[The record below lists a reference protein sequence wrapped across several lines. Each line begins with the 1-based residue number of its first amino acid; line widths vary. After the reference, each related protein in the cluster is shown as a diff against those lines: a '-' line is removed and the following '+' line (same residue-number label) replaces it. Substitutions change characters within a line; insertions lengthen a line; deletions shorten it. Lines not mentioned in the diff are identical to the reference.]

1 VPKPKPEPKPK
12 PGIDVTVVVGY
23 VPDPTGYFAVT
34 EAIREARWR
43 ETDVVVV
50 NVVDSI
56 GYTRPTAAD
65 ERDLDALAAR
75 LEAEGVPQQVRHMDI
90 GSGHASDAI
99 LRVADEVGADLL
111 VVGIHRRSPVGKV
124 LLGSNAQ
131 RILLNATCPVLAVRA
146 EDAA

>member
-1 VPKPKPEPKPK
+1 
-12 PGIDVTVVVGY
+12 VTVVVGY
-23 VPDPTGYFAVT
+23 VPDATGYLAVT
-34 EAIREARWR
+34 EAAREALWR

-50 NVVDSI
+50 NVVDSA

-75 LEAEGVPQQVRHMDI
+75 LAAQGVPHRIRLLDV
-90 GSGHASDAI
+90 GAETAADAV
-99 LRVADEVGADLL
+99 LGVAREVGAELL
-111 VVGIHRRSPVGKV
+111 VVGMHRRSPVGKA

-146 EDAA
+146 DDHD

>member
-1 VPKPKPEPKPK
+1 
-12 PGIDVTVVVGY
+12 VTVVVGY
-23 VPDPTGYFAVT
+23 VPDATGYLAVT
-34 EAIREARWR
+34 EAAREALWR

-50 NVVDSI
+50 NVVDSA

-75 LEAEGVPQQVRHMDI
+75 LAAQGVPHRIRQLD
-90 GSGHASDAI
+90 
-99 LRVADEVGADLL
+99 VGAETAADAVLGVAREVSAELL
-111 VVGIHRRSPVGKV
+111 VVGSHRRSPVGKA

-146 EDAA
+146 DDPD

>member
-1 VPKPKPEPKPK
+1 
-12 PGIDVTVVVGY
+12 VTVVVSY
-23 VPDPTGYFAVT
+23 VPDATGYLAVT
-34 EAIREARWR
+34 EAAREAVWR

-50 NVVDSI
+50 NVVDSA

-75 LEAEGVPQQVRHMDI
+75 LAAQGVPHRIRLLDV
-90 GSGHASDAI
+90 GAETAADAV
-99 LRVADEVGADLL
+99 LGVAREVGAELL
-111 VVGIHRRSPVGKV
+111 VVGMHRRSPVGKA

-146 EDAA
+146 DEPD

>member
-1 VPKPKPEPKPK
+1 M
-12 PGIDVTVVVGY
+12 TVVVGY
-23 VPDPTGYFAVT
+23 VPDATGYLAVT

-50 NVVDSI
+50 NAVDSV

-75 LEAEGVPQQVRHMDI
+75 LDAEGVPHRVRHLD
-90 GSGHASDAI
+90 
-99 LRVADEVGADLL
+99 VGAETAADAVLGVAREVSAELL
-111 VVGIHRRSPVGKV
+111 VVGMHRRSPVGKA

-131 RILLNATCPVLAVRA
+131 RILLSAPCPVLAVRA
-146 EDAA
+146 DET

>member
-1 VPKPKPEPKPK
+1 
-12 PGIDVTVVVGY
+12 VTVVVGY
-23 VPDPTGYFAVT
+23 VPDATGYLAVT

-50 NVVDSI
+50 NAVDSV

-75 LEAEGVPQQVRHMDI
+75 LDAEGVRHSIRHLDI
-90 GSGHASDAI
+90 GSGAASDAV
-99 LRVADEVGADLL
+99 LGVAEEVGAELL
-111 VVGIHRRSPVGKV
+111 VVGLHRRSPVGKA

-131 RILLNATCPVLAVRA
+131 QILLNAECPVLAVRA
-146 EDAA
+146 DDPTDAGRH

>member
-1 VPKPKPEPKPK
+1 
-12 PGIDVTVVVGY
+12 VTVVVGY
-23 VPDPTGYFAVT
+23 VPDASGYLAVT
-34 EAIREARWR
+34 EAVRETRWR

-50 NVVDSI
+50 NVVDSV

-65 ERDLDALAAR
+65 ELDLDALTAR
-75 LEAEGVPQQVRHMDI
+75 LDSEGVPHRIRHLDI
-90 GSGHASDAI
+90 GSGTASDAI
-99 LRVADEVGADLL
+99 LRVAEEVDAELL

-146 EDAA
+146 GSTA

>member
-1 VPKPKPEPKPK
+1 
-12 PGIDVTVVVGY
+12 VTVVVSY
-23 VPDPTGYFAVT
+23 VPDATGYLAVT
-34 EAIREARWR
+34 EAAREAAWR

-50 NVVDSI
+50 NVVDSA

-75 LEAEGVPQQVRHMDI
+75 LAAQDVPHRMRLLDVGAETAADAVLGVAR
-90 GSGHASDAI
+90 
-99 LRVADEVGADLL
+99 EVGAELL
-111 VVGIHRRSPVGKV
+111 VVGMHRRSPVGKA

-146 EDAA
+146 DDPD

>member
-1 VPKPKPEPKPK
+1 
-12 PGIDVTVVVGY
+12 VTVVVGY
-23 VPDPTGYFAVT
+23 VPDASGYLAVT
-34 EAIREARWR
+34 EAVRETRWR

-50 NVVDSI
+50 NVVDSV

-65 ERDLDALAAR
+65 ELDLDALTAR
-75 LEAEGVPQQVRHMDI
+75 LDSEGVPHRIRHLDV
-90 GSGHASDAI
+90 GSGTASDAI
-99 LRVADEVGADLL
+99 LRVAEEVDAELL

-146 EDAA
+146 ESTA

>member
-1 VPKPKPEPKPK
+1 
-12 PGIDVTVVVGY
+12 VTVVVGY
-23 VPDPTGYFAVT
+23 VPDASGYLAVT
-34 EAIREARWR
+34 EAVRETRWR

-50 NVVDSI
+50 NVVDSV

-65 ERDLDALAAR
+65 ELDLDALTAR
-75 LEAEGVPQQVRHMDI
+75 LDSEGVPHRIRHLDI
-90 GSGHASDAI
+90 GSGTASDAI
-99 LRVADEVGADLL
+99 LRVAEEVDAELL

-146 EDAA
+146 ESTA

>member
-1 VPKPKPEPKPK
+1 
-12 PGIDVTVVVGY
+12 VTVVVSY
-23 VPDPTGYFAVT
+23 VPDATGYLAVT
-34 EAIREARWR
+34 EAAREALWR

-50 NVVDSI
+50 NVVDSA

-75 LEAEGVPQQVRHMDI
+75 LAAQGVSHRMRLLD
-90 GSGHASDAI
+90 
-99 LRVADEVGADLL
+99 VGAETAADAVLGVAREVSAELL
-111 VVGIHRRSPVGKV
+111 VVGMHRRSPVGKA

-146 EDAA
+146 DEPD